1 MATFEK
7 KIDRA
12 RNGSSRHPRA
22 VGEDG
27 DGMGANP
34 KELLR
39 WFYRGHIQKSCCSV
53 ENERRIQ
60 KILKSAI

>member
-1 MATFEK
+1 MAIFEK

-12 RNGSSRHPRA
+12 RNGVSRHPLA

-27 DGMGANP
+27 DGIGANP
-34 KELLR
+34 KGLLCL
-39 WFYRGHIQKSCCSV
+39 FYREHIQKSCCSV
-53 ENERRIQ
+53 ESERQIQ